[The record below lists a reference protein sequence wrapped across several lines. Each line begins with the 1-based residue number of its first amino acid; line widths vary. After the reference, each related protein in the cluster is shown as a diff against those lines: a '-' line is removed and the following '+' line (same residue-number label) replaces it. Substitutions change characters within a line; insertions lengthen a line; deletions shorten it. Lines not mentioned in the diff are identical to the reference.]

1 MLGEEVSG
9 VYWLGVLSSHGHHES
24 FYRAGR

>member
-1 MLGEEVSG
+1 MLGEEASG
-9 VYWLGVLSSHGHHES
+9 VYWLGALSSHGHHES